1 MAIES
6 LITQRLSTS
15 ELSQKI
21 LEMAK
26 TGVYRESIFEAFY
39 PLATKKQ
46 IREAISH
53 AKRFGLGTVASLRD
67 SDLGTYYQLDQSKYQ
82 SLQHLLHSP
91 LHLGKDA
98 ELTQRLNNA
107 NQTIQHMLI
116 AASSFGALLAVF
128 GVLCWISGWH
138 SVSLSLLGAS
148 FGTIVLWQFQRY
160 VAQNL
165 DRSV

>member
-21 LEMAK
+21 LDMAK
-26 TGVYRESIFEAFY
+26 TGVYRESIFEALH

-46 IREAISH
+46 IREAITH
-53 AKRFGLGTVASLRD
+53 AKRFGLGTVANLRD
-67 SDLGTYYQLDQSKYQ
+67 PDLGTYYQLDQNKYQ

-91 LHLGKDA
+91 LHLGKDS
-98 ELTQRLNNA
+98 ELTQRLTDA
-107 NQTIQHMLI
+107 KQTIQHMLI
-116 AASSFGALLAVF
+116 AASSFGVLIAVF

-138 SVSLSLLGAS
+138 QFGLSLLSAS

-165 DRSV
+165 DR